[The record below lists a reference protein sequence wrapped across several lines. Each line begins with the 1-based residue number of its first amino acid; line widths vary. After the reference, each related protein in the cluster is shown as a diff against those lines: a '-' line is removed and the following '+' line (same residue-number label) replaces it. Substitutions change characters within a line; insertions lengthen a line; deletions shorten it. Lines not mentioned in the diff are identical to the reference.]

1 MKKFTRTLGW
11 FLFLSIRGL
20 LLWVLVPVAALSWLC
35 VHSWLQGATLRQSI
49 CWYEMNVNLVIARGL
64 LRPFLGS
71 EVRSARFVTL
81 SQMGVLP
88 PHKIHLLLTAI

>member
-11 FLFLSIRGL
+11 LLFLSIRGV
-20 LLWVLVPVAALSWLC
+20 LLWLLVPFAALSWLC

-49 CWYEMNVNLVIARGL
+49 CWYEMNVNLVIARGP

-71 EVRSARFVTL
+71 EAGSGRFAPL
-81 SQMGVLP
+81 SQMGALP